1 MKTIAELKGERAQLI
16 AQARALHEAAEALDR
31 DMTAEEQ
38 EQYDRLMAKAEELRA
53 RYERMERM
61 AELEEDLEEPEPRRA
76 HAMEQVSRAVT
87 PAVEF
92 MSRGLQAL
100 SATERATPA
109 WREAMQRATPEYRQA
124 FGEYLRDGIASR
136 AVLQADS
143 DAGGGYLVTPMQFV
157 DRLIQAV
164 DNAVYIRQWATVF
177 SVPNAASLGVPT
189 LESDPADADWTAE
202 LGTGTEDTN
211 MSFGRRALTPHPV
224 AKRIK
229 VSNKLLRQVPDSESL
244 VRSRLAYKF
253 GITWE
258 KAALTGSGSNQP
270 LGVFTAS
277 DLGIS
282 TGRDVSE
289 DNTDSAVTFD
299 GLINAR
305 FALNDAYKLQARWL
319 AHGDFYKQVAKIKD
333 GEGQYIWRQ
342 SVMAGEPD
350 MLLGFPAYASEH
362 APNTFTT
369 GQYVAILGD
378 FSHYWIADALS
389 MSVQRLVELYA
400 ETNQVGLIGRLE
412 SDGMPV
418 LEEAFVRVKLG

>member
-1 MKTIAELKGERAQLI
+1 
-16 AQARALHEAAEALDR
+16 
-31 DMTAEEQ
+31 
-38 EQYDRLMAKAEELRA
+38 
-53 RYERMERM
+53 
-61 AELEEDLEEPEPRRA
+61 
-76 HAMEQVSRAVT
+76 
-87 PAVEF
+87 
-92 MSRGLQAL
+92 
-100 SATERATPA
+100 
-109 WREAMQRATPEYRQA
+109 
-124 FGEYLRDGIASR
+124 
-136 AVLQADS
+136 LQADS
-143 DAGGGYLVTPMQFV
+143 DTGGGYLVTPMQFV

-164 DNAVYIRQWATVF
+164 DNAVHIRQWATVF
-177 SVPNAASLGVPT
+177 SVPSAASLGVPT
-189 LESDPADADWTAE
+189 LESDPADATWTAE
-202 LGTGTEDTN
+202 LGTGTEDSS
-211 MSFGRRALTPHPV
+211 MGFGRRALTPHPL

-229 VSNKLLRQVPDSESL
+229 ISNKLLRLVPDSEAL

-253 GITWE
+253 AVTWE
-258 KAALTGSGSNQP
+258 QAALTGSGSNQP

-305 FALNDAYKLQARWL
+305 FALNDAYKLRARWL
-319 AHGDFYKQVAKIKD
+319 AHGDFYRQVAKIKD

-369 GQYVAILGD
+369 GKYVGMLGD
-378 FSHYWIADALS
+378 FSHYWIVDALS